1 MTWSLDGRWLAITG
15 TDGTEV
21 EHRILDPRDAET
33 TKTVH
38 RGTGI
43 GVPVGFICDELVG
56 YLQRGAED
64 ELQYPLLALDLGTDR
79 VRSLVDGYG
88 TYADVLPTAD
98 GSPVLVYDAPD
109 ADSPYTLRT
118 TDGSRG
124 SRLLWSSD
132 QDHTDSVMGDFG
144 TNSMVGTDEWRG
156 RGVARFRAGVRTRRG
171 LPLARR
177 ARLVELYAIFVHEPV
192 GA

>member
-1 MTWSLDGRWLAITG
+1 MPRPPRRSTG
-15 TDGTEV
+15 D
-21 EHRILDPRDAET
+21 
-33 TKTVH
+33 
-38 RGTGI
+38 GI

-56 YLQRGAED
+56 YLPRGAED